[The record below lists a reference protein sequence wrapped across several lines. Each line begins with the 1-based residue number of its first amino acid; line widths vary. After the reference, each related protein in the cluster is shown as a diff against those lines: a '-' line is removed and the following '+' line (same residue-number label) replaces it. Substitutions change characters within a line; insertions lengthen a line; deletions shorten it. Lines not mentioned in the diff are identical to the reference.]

1 MRCVAALNG
10 GLFPSLR
17 PSAGPAS
24 YLRAAEQREKIQDQS
39 FKIQHCICRGGGLV
53 FCASWAVGATTN
65 AYYRRRSRRH
75 RVGSSQNLSPVAKP

>member
-10 GLFPSLR
+10 GLFPSCVL
-17 PSAGPAS
+17 
-24 YLRAAEQREKIQDQS
+24 QRGRLLTLGLGCGAEKIQDQS

-53 FCASWAVGATTN
+53 FCASWAVGATAN